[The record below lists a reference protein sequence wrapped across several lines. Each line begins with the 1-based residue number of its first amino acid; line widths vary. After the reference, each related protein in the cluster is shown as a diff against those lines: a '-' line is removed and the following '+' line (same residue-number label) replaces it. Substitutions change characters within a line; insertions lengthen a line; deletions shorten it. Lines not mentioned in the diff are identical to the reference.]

1 MKPPLDDDI
10 QPILTTPAHRFFQGG
25 RYVYAFALDLATLDR
40 LLPGRVDDDVVK
52 DANRQLTV
60 SHAKRIQDYLE
71 SRDDWV
77 LGTLMLG
84 ISPDALEFVPYQAST
99 ADVPLAV
106 GQLRINTA
114 HNYSMKMFDGQHRR
128 RAIKDAL
135 NHLESDSQR
144 QDKANSLRGE
154 SVPILLYVEDEIH
167 ALRQMF
173 ADAARTK
180 TIERNTVAQFDL
192 RDAFNLAALWLEEN
206 SGLFGGRVEMEHA
219 SVSRTSQGII
229 AINQLAAT
237 LKTVVVGYNG
247 RVSRDTNDQYLLNL
261 DDLYERCWVWADDF
275 MPSARDEYEGLM
287 AGEIDNSEIPQRRS
301 TTLAYS
307 APVIRLLAG
316 CYHEWVKDGT
326 HWRELAAFLRSA
338 SLEPA
343 TGKGSLLVDTGLI
356 APGGITPFPGMQAAT
371 LAIEQIVR
379 QAREF
384 RNARLRLRSDT

>member
-1 MKPPLDDDI
+1 MESPRVSDNVQSVLV
-10 QPILTTPAHRFFQGG
+10 TPAHRFYQGE
-25 RYVYAFALDLATLDR
+25 RYVYAFSLDLATLDT
-40 LLPGRVDDDVVK
+40 LLPDRVDDDVVK

-71 SRDDWV
+71 KRNDWV

-84 ISPDALEFVPYQAST
+84 ISPDALEFMPYQAST
-99 ADVPLAV
+99 GNEPLTV
-106 GQLRINTA
+106 GELRIKTA
-114 HNYSMKMFDGQHRR
+114 HKGSMKMFDGQHRR

-135 NHLESDSQR
+135 SHLESDKHR

-154 SVPILLYVEDEIH
+154 SVPLMLYVEDDIG

-173 ADAARTK
+173 VDAGKTK

-206 SGLFGGRVEMEHA
+206 SDLFGGRVEMERA
-219 SVSRTSQGII
+219 SVPRTSQGII

-237 LKTVVVGYNG
+237 LKTLVVGYKG
-247 RVSRDTNDQYLLNL
+247 RISRDINDQYILNL

-275 MPSARDEYEGLM
+275 MPSARYEYEGLM
-287 AGEIDNSEIPQRRS
+287 AGEIDNSEIPKHRS

-307 APVIRLLAG
+307 ASVIRLFAG

-326 HWRELAAFLRSA
+326 DWRQLAAFLRSA
-338 SLEPA
+338 SLGPA
-343 TGKGSLLVDTGLI
+343 SGQGSLLVDARLV
-356 APGGITPFPGMQAAT
+356 APGGITPFPGMQAASS
-371 LAIEQIVR
+371 AIEYIVR
-379 QAREF
+379 QAKVF
-384 RNARLRLRSDT
+384 RHSATPVT